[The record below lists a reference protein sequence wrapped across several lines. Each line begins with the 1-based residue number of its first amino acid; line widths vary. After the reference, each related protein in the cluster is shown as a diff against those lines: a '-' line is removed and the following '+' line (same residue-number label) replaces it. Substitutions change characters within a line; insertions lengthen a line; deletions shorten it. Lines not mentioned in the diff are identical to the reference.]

1 MADRNWDKELSKI
14 DKQLESV
21 SDAALFPS
29 AKSASPDAKKNVEVQ
44 RAATRSWGAFLRLGL
59 SVAVGVGI
67 LWWPYPAR
75 CGLGLVLY
83 LGAVAAV
90 IAGGVWS
97 AVWTWHHRTA
107 RAHMLSLLLILWGLV
122 LAAADVL
129 PRAGYA
135 TPTVAHPATWACS

>member
-14 DKQLESV
+14 DMQLESV

-29 AKSASPDAKKNVEVQ
+29 AKSASPAAKAAVDTK
-44 RAATRSWGAFLRLGL
+44 RASTRSWGAFLRLGL

-83 LGAVAAV
+83 LGAVSAV

-97 AVWTWHHRTA
+97 AVWTWRHQTG
-107 RAHMLSLLLILWGLV
+107 RAHMLSLLLIL
-122 LAAADVL
+122 
-129 PRAGYA
+129 R
-135 TPTVAHPATWACS
+135 

>member
-1 MADRNWDKELSKI
+1 MPDRNWDKELSRI

-29 AKSASPDAKKNVEVQ
+29 APSSSPAAQQDVATQ
-44 RAATRSWGAFLRLGL
+44 RATTRSWGAFLRLGL

-83 LGAVAAV
+83 LGAVGAV

-129 PRAGYA
+129 PRTGYA
-135 TPTVAHPATWACS
+135 TPTLAHPAAWACS

>member
-1 MADRNWDKELSKI
+1 MADRNWDKELSRI

-29 AKSASPDAKKNVEVQ
+29 AKSSSPAATQDVATQ
-44 RAATRSWGAFLRLGL
+44 RATTRSWGAFLRLGL

-83 LGAVAAV
+83 LGAVGAV

-135 TPTVAHPATWACS
+135 TPTLAHPAAWACS

>member
-1 MADRNWDKELSKI
+1 MADRNWDKELSRI

-29 AKSASPDAKKNVEVQ
+29 APSSSPAAKQDVATQ
-44 RAATRSWGAFLRLGL
+44 RATTRSWGAFLRLGL

-83 LGAVAAV
+83 LGAVGAV

-135 TPTVAHPATWACS
+135 TPTLAHPAAWACS

>member
-1 MADRNWDKELSKI
+1 MPDRNWDKELSRI

-29 AKSASPDAKKNVEVQ
+29 AKSSTPAAKLDVATQ
-44 RAATRSWGAFLRLGL
+44 RATTRSWGAFLRLGL

-83 LGAVAAV
+83 LGAVGAV

-129 PRAGYA
+129 PRTGYA
-135 TPTVAHPATWACS
+135 TPTLAHPAAWACS